1 MDRSKAL
8 RLLLIALLLAGAA
21 PLAAQDR
28 QAGYDIELVPGR
40 DIPERTPGEKVPL
53 ALRLI
58 MQPIKRGMWLRLPV
72 IDTDP
77 NRGITGGFMPIWV
90 LKEKD
95 GERIEQI
102 HAPSITYNKY
112 FGAIPTYRYYWYPE
126 SDSTLVLR
134 GAVGKY
140 EHEVLG
146 DYQDATLLNTAVDL
160 SLRVQYNTDS
170 GQRFFGFGP
179 DTEKDKETNYKE
191 EYFMYRVTA
200 GVPIFLQSR
209 WRVHLSD
216 MFTTNKL
223 SDGPIPNLDSFTRTF
238 PGAAH
243 PGFKPIHADRLIL
256 DYDTRDHAVTT
267 SQGAYLQSFAELAA
281 KDLGSSQDFARYGLD
296 MRYYHRWREDSSRV
310 TAVQTQFEQV
320 TGDAAF
326 WLQPRLGGKYCLR
339 AYGSGRY
346 TERGLLTA
354 NVEQRFTLYKVK
366 LADVWTEF
374 ELAPFAGLGTSFHEP
389 GRMASRYTR
398 PVVGVATRA
407 VARPQVVGSVDF
419 GVGQEGLAV
428 FMDIN
433 YSF

>member
-1 MDRSKAL
+1 MNRAKAL
-8 RLLLIALLLAGAA
+8 RLFLTALLLSCAA

-28 QAGYDIELVPGR
+28 RAGQDVELVPKR
-40 DIPERTPGEKVPL
+40 DLPPHSAKEKVPL
-53 ALRLI
+53 VLRLI
-58 MQPIKRGMWLRLPV
+58 MQPVKRGMWLRLPV

-90 LKEKD
+90 LKERD

-102 HAPSITYNKY
+102 HAPSITYNKN

-146 DYQDATLLNTAVDL
+146 EYQDASVFDTAVDL
-160 SLRVQYNTDS
+160 AVRTQYNTDS
-170 GQRFFGFGP
+170 GQRFFGVGP
-179 DTEKDKETNYKE
+179 DTEKSRETNYKE
-191 EYFMYRVTA
+191 NYFMYRLTA
-200 GVPIFLQSR
+200 GIPVLNGSR
-209 WRVHLSD
+209 WRVHVSD
-216 MFTTNKL
+216 MFTTNRL
-223 SDGPIPNLDSFTRTF
+223 TDGPLPNLNSFTGTF
-238 PGAAH
+238 PQNVH
-243 PGFKPIHADRLIL
+243 PGRQAIHANRLIL
-256 DYDTRDHAVTT
+256 DYDTREHSITT
-267 SQGAYLQSFAELAA
+267 SRGAFLQTFAELSAEN
-281 KDLGSSQDFARYGLD
+281 LGSSQDFARYGVD
-296 MRYYHRWREDSSRV
+296 ARYFYRWRGDSSRV
-310 TAVQTQFEQV
+310 TAVQTQFEQM
-320 TGDAAF
+320 TGDAPF
-326 WLQPRLGGKYCLR
+326 WMKPRLGGKYCLR

-374 ELAPFAGLGTSFHEP
+374 ELAPFAGMGTSFHEP
-389 GRMASRYTR
+389 GRMAARYTR